1 MNEQQALKELREKIL
16 PKMSSPALEI
26 AVQALEKQIP
36 KTVERHKWQ
45 LSKCPCCG
53 TELGEWLED
62 GYHQDYDHLNICLE
76 CGQKLSWSY
85 KELCQIC
92 GRDMEE
98 ADAVRI
104 TKHYHVCKDCYDD
117 MPPEE
122 EQQIIED
129 YG

>member
-1 MNEQQALKELREKIL
+1 MNEQQALKEIKEKL
-16 PKMSSPALEI
+16 MPKLNSPALET

-36 KTVERHKWQ
+36 KIVERYKWK

-62 GYHQDYDHLNICLE
+62 GYHQDYDYLNICPE
-76 CGQKLSWSY
+76 CGQKLDWSY
-85 KELCQIC
+85 AGHCQIC
-92 GRDMEE
+92 GRDLEE
-98 ADAVRI
+98 EETVRI
-104 TKHYHVCKDCYDD
+104 TKRYHVCKDCCDD
-117 MPPEE
+117 MSPDE